1 MRSPRSEAES
11 DECHPGARMLR
22 RGFSPLKLFATMF
35 VLLCGGPF
43 GLEEIVPLAGPGLF
57 ALVLIV
63 MPVIWALPSAL
74 IVAELVSEL
83 PVQGGTYQW
92 FRAGLGPFWS
102 FIFTYLEWLA
112 WAVDAAIY
120 PALVAG
126 YLMQGFFD
134 DPSPGLRPLICLA
147 VIWGCAWLNVRGVK
161 EVGSLSLVLTAV
173 ILVPV
178 VAMIALSVPQMSL
191 SAFTPL
197 WPEDQT
203 PWTALNYAVIWAVWS
218 YSGYSGLATA
228 SEEIVE
234 PERTY
239 PKMLAIFLPI
249 SVAVYVLSLW
259 AGLTAA
265 PDWQNW
271 GPAHLSVAAFA
282 LGGTLLATLIATAG
296 QVSAIGLYNS
306 EQLVLGRY
314 VYAVARD
321 GMLPPFLARLH
332 PRHQTPHVALLL
344 HAVLFSVLVFAFDF
358 VELLL
363 LGALVSVPA
372 YILTF
377 VSPLILRWKYPNLR
391 GPFRIPGGWPVI
403 IFTAAM
409 PCLTVVYLVVT
420 AKLSSLIA
428 TGFFFSAAPL
438 IYWAARAYNRRHGID
453 ADASESVE
461 LIQALEWGRAR
472 PESDEP
478 A

>member
-1 MRSPRSEAES
+1 
-11 DECHPGARMLR
+11 MLR

-35 VLLCGGPF
+35 VLFCGGPF
-43 GLEEIVPLAGPGLF
+43 SLEEIVPLAGPGLF

-63 MPVIWALPSAL
+63 MAVIWALPYAL
-74 IVAELVSEL
+74 ITAELISEL

-112 WAVDAAIY
+112 WAVDAVIY
-120 PALVAG
+120 PALFAK
-126 YLMQGFFD
+126 YLMQPFVD
-134 DPSPGLRPLICLA
+134 DPSLA
-147 VIWGCAWLNVRGVK
+147 LLAPIWLGMIWGCAWLNVRGVK
-161 EVGSLSLVLTAV
+161 EVGFLSMILTV
-173 ILVPV
+173 MILVPV
-178 VAMIALSVPQMSL
+178 IAMIALSVPQMSL
-191 SAFTPL
+191 SAFSPL
-197 WPEDQT
+197 WPEDQK
-203 PWTALNYAVIWAVWS
+203 PWIALNYAIVWSVWS

-271 GPAHLSVAAFA
+271 GEAHLTVAAFV
-282 LGGTLLATLIATAG
+282 LGGPVLATLIVVAALVA
-296 QVSAIGLYNS
+296 QLGLYNS

-321 GMLPPFLARLH
+321 RMLPPFLGRLH
-332 PRHQTPHVALLL
+332 PRHQTPYVALIL
-344 HAVLFSVLVFAFDF
+344 HAILFSVLVFVFDF

-363 LGALVSVPA
+363 LGALVSVPV
-372 YILTF
+372 YLLTF
-377 VSPLILRWKYPNLR
+377 LSPLILRWKYPNLR

-403 IFTAAM
+403 IPTAVV
-409 PCLTVVYLVVT
+409 PCLIAIYLVAT
-420 AKLSSLIA
+420 AKPSGLIT
-428 TGFFFSAAPL
+428 TGMLFSAAPV
-438 IYWAARAYNRRHGID
+438 IYWAVRAYNRRHGVD
-453 ADASESVE
+453 MHAFESVE
-461 LIQALEWGRAR
+461 LTQALEQGRAR
-472 PESDEP
+472 PKSAP
-478 A
+478 R

>member
-1 MRSPRSEAES
+1 
-11 DECHPGARMLR
+11 MLR

-35 VLLCGGPF
+35 VLFCGGPF
-43 GLEEIVPLAGPGLF
+43 SLEEIVPLAGPGLF

-63 MPVIWALPSAL
+63 MAVIWALPYAL
-74 IVAELVSEL
+74 ITAELISEL

-112 WAVDAAIY
+112 WAVDAVIY
-120 PALVAG
+120 PALFAK
-126 YLMQGFFD
+126 YLMQPFVD
-134 DPSPGLRPLICLA
+134 DPSLA
-147 VIWGCAWLNVRGVK
+147 LLAPIWLGMIWGCAWLNVRGVK
-161 EVGSLSLVLTAV
+161 EVGFLSMILTV
-173 ILVPV
+173 MILVPV
-178 VAMIALSVPQMSL
+178 IAMIALSVPQMSL
-191 SAFTPL
+191 SAFSPL
-197 WPEDQT
+197 WPEDQK
-203 PWTALNYAVIWAVWS
+203 PWIALNYAIVWSVWS

-271 GPAHLSVAAFA
+271 GEAHLTVAAFV
-282 LGGTLLATLIATAG
+282 LGGPVLAVLIVVAALVA
-296 QVSAIGLYNS
+296 QLGLYNS

-321 GMLPPFLARLH
+321 RMLPPFLGRLH
-332 PRHQTPHVALLL
+332 PRHQTPYVALIL
-344 HAVLFSVLVFAFDF
+344 HAILFSVLVFVFDF

-363 LGALVSVPA
+363 LGALVSVPV
-372 YILTF
+372 YLLTF
-377 VSPLILRWKYPNLR
+377 LSPLILRWKYPNLR

-403 IFTAAM
+403 IPTAVV
-409 PCLTVVYLVVT
+409 PCLIAIYLVAT
-420 AKLSSLIA
+420 AEPSGLIT
-428 TGFFFSAAPL
+428 TGILFSAAPV
-438 IYWAARAYNRRHGID
+438 IYWAVRAYNRRHGVD
-453 ADASESVE
+453 MHAFESVE
-461 LIQALEWGRAR
+461 LTQALEQGRAR
-472 PESDEP
+472 PKSAP
-478 A
+478 R

>member
-1 MRSPRSEAES
+1 
-11 DECHPGARMLR
+11 MLR
-22 RGFSPLKLFATMF
+22 RSFSPLKLFATMF

-57 ALVLIV
+57 ALVLIAMSV
-63 MPVIWALPSAL
+63 TWALPSAL

-102 FIFTYLEWLA
+102 FVFTYLEWLA

-120 PALVAG
+120 PALLAG

-134 DPSPGLRPLICLA
+134 DPSPELRAPICLA

-161 EVGSLSLVLTAV
+161 EVGFLSLILTGV
-173 ILVPV
+173 ILIPV

-203 PWTALNYAVIWAVWS
+203 PWTALNYAVVWAVWS

-234 PERTY
+234 PEHTY
-239 PKMLAIFLPI
+239 PRMLGIFLPI

-271 GPAHLSVAAFA
+271 GPAHLSVAAYV
-282 LGGTLLATLIATAG
+282 LGGALLATLMATAG
-296 QVSAIGLYNS
+296 QVAAVGLYNS
-306 EQLVLGRY
+306 EQLVLARY

-332 PRHQTPHVALLL
+332 PRHHTPHVALLL
-344 HAVLFSVLVFAFDF
+344 HAVLFSVLVFVFDF
-358 VELLL
+358 VELLV
-363 LGALVSVPA
+363 LGALVSVPVFA
-372 YILTF
+372 LTF
-377 VSPLILRWKYPNLR
+377 LSPLILRWKYPNLR

-403 IFTAAM
+403 VPTALV
-409 PCLTVVYLVVT
+409 PCLLLVYLVAT
-420 AKLSSLIA
+420 AETASLVA
-428 TGFFFSAAPL
+428 TGAMFSVAPVL
-438 IYWAARAYNRRHGID
+438 YWVARAYNRRNGID
-453 ADASESVE
+453 ADAFESVE
-461 LIQALEWGRAR
+461 LNQALERGRAR
-472 PESDEP
+472 PEGDESK
-478 A
+478 

>member
-1 MRSPRSEAES
+1 
-11 DECHPGARMLR
+11 MLR
-22 RGFSPLKLFATMF
+22 RSFSPLKLFATMF

-57 ALVLIV
+57 ALVLIAMSV
-63 MPVIWALPSAL
+63 TWALPSAL

-102 FIFTYLEWLA
+102 FVFTYLEWLA

-120 PALVAG
+120 PALLAG

-134 DPSPGLRPLICLA
+134 DPSPELRAPICLA

-161 EVGSLSLVLTAV
+161 EVGFLSLILTGV
-173 ILVPV
+173 ILIPV

-203 PWTALNYAVIWAVWS
+203 PWIALNYAVVWAVWS

-234 PERTY
+234 PEHTY
-239 PKMLAIFLPI
+239 PRMLGIFLPI

-271 GPAHLSVAAFA
+271 GPAHLSVAAYV
-282 LGGTLLATLIATAG
+282 LGGALLATLMATAG
-296 QVSAIGLYNS
+296 QVAAVGLYNS
-306 EQLVLGRY
+306 EQLVLARY

-332 PRHQTPHVALLL
+332 PRHHTPHVALLL
-344 HAVLFSVLVFAFDF
+344 HAVLFSVLVFVFDF
-358 VELLL
+358 VELLV
-363 LGALVSVPA
+363 LGALVSVPVFA
-372 YILTF
+372 LTF
-377 VSPLILRWKYPNLR
+377 LSPLILRWKYPNLR

-403 IFTAAM
+403 VPTALV
-409 PCLTVVYLVVT
+409 PCLLLVYLVAT
-420 AKLSSLIA
+420 AETASLVA
-428 TGFFFSAAPL
+428 TGAMFSVAPVL
-438 IYWAARAYNRRHGID
+438 YWVARAYNRRNGID
-453 ADASESVE
+453 ADAFESVE
-461 LIQALEWGRAR
+461 LNQALERGRAR
-472 PESDEP
+472 PEGDESK
-478 A
+478 

>member
-1 MRSPRSEAES
+1 
-11 DECHPGARMLR
+11 MLR
-22 RGFSPLKLFATMF
+22 RSFSPLKLFATMF

-57 ALVLIV
+57 ALVLIAMSV
-63 MPVIWALPSAL
+63 TWALPSAL

-102 FIFTYLEWLA
+102 FVFTYLEWLA

-120 PALVAG
+120 PALLAG

-134 DPSPGLRPLICLA
+134 DPSPELRAPICLA

-161 EVGSLSLVLTAV
+161 EVGFLSLILTGV
-173 ILVPV
+173 ILIPV

-203 PWTALNYAVIWAVWS
+203 PWTALNYAVVWAVWS

-234 PERTY
+234 PEHTY
-239 PKMLAIFLPI
+239 PRMLGIFLPI

-271 GPAHLSVAAFA
+271 GPAHLSVAAYV
-282 LGGTLLATLIATAG
+282 LGGALLATLMATAG
-296 QVSAIGLYNS
+296 QVAAVGLYNS
-306 EQLVLGRY
+306 EQLVLARY

-332 PRHQTPHVALLL
+332 PRHHTPHVALLL
-344 HAVLFSVLVFAFDF
+344 HAVLFSVLVFVFDF
-358 VELLL
+358 VELLV
-363 LGALVSVPA
+363 LGALVSVPVFA
-372 YILTF
+372 LTF
-377 VSPLILRWKYPNLR
+377 LSPLILRWKYPNLR

-403 IFTAAM
+403 VPTALI
-409 PCLTVVYLVVT
+409 PCLLLVYLVAT
-420 AKLSSLIA
+420 AETASLVA
-428 TGFFFSAAPL
+428 TGAMFSVAPVL
-438 IYWAARAYNRRHGID
+438 YWVARAYNRRNGID
-453 ADASESVE
+453 ADAFESVE
-461 LIQALEWGRAR
+461 LNQALERGRAR
-472 PESDEP
+472 PEGDESK
-478 A
+478 

>member
-1 MRSPRSEAES
+1 
-11 DECHPGARMLR
+11 MLR

-43 GLEEIVPLAGPGLF
+43 SLEEIVPLSGPGLF

-63 MPVIWALPSAL
+63 MAVIWALPSAL
-74 IVAELVSEL
+74 IAAELVSEL

-102 FIFTYLEWLA
+102 FIFTYLEWLG
-112 WAVDAAIY
+112 WAVDAVIY
-120 PALVAG
+120 PALFAK
-126 YLMQGFFD
+126 YLMQPFFD
-134 DPSPGLRPLICLA
+134 DPSLA
-147 VIWGCAWLNVRGVK
+147 VLAPIWLAMIWGCAWLNVRGVK
-161 EVGSLSLVLTAV
+161 EVGYLSMILTAV
-173 ILVPV
+173 ILIPV
-178 VAMIALSVPQMSL
+178 IALIALSVPQMSL
-191 SAFTPL
+191 SAFSPL

-203 PWTALNYAVIWAVWS
+203 PWVAFNYAIVWAIWS

-271 GPAHLSVAAFA
+271 GEAHLNVAAYV
-282 LGGTLLATLIATAG
+282 LGGPLLVTLMVIAALVA
-296 QVSAIGLYNS
+296 QLGLYNS

-321 GMLPPFLARLH
+321 RMLPPFLGRLH
-332 PRHQTPHVALLL
+332 PRYQTPHVALIL
-344 HAVLFSVLVFAFDF
+344 HAVFFSVLVFVFDF
-358 VELLL
+358 VELLV
-363 LGALVSVPA
+363 LGALVSMPV

-377 VSPLILRWKYPNLR
+377 LSPLILRWKYPNLR

-403 IFTAAM
+403 IPTAVV
-409 PCLTVVYLVVT
+409 PCLIGIYFVAT
-420 AKLSSLIA
+420 AEPSGLITTA
-428 TGFFFSAAPL
+428 VLFSAAPV
-438 IYWAARAYNRRHGID
+438 IYWAVRAYNRRHGVD
-453 ADASESVE
+453 MHAFESAE
-461 LIQALEWGRAR
+461 LTQALERGRAR
-472 PESDEP
+472 PEIAKSRSR

>member
-1 MRSPRSEAES
+1 
-11 DECHPGARMLR
+11 MLR
-22 RGFSPLKLFATMF
+22 RSFSPLKLFATMF

-57 ALVLIV
+57 ALVLIAMSV
-63 MPVIWALPSAL
+63 TWALPSAL

-102 FIFTYLEWLA
+102 FVFTYLEWLA

-120 PALVAG
+120 PALLAG

-134 DPSPGLRPLICLA
+134 DPSPELRAPICLA

-161 EVGSLSLVLTAV
+161 EVGFLSLILTGV
-173 ILVPV
+173 ILIPV

-203 PWTALNYAVIWAVWS
+203 PWIALNYAVVWAVWS

-234 PERTY
+234 PEHTY
-239 PKMLAIFLPI
+239 PRMLGIFLPI

-271 GPAHLSVAAFA
+271 GPAHLSVAAYV
-282 LGGTLLATLIATAG
+282 LGGALLATLMATAG
-296 QVSAIGLYNS
+296 QVAAVGLYNS
-306 EQLVLGRY
+306 EQLVLARY

-332 PRHQTPHVALLL
+332 PRHHTPHVALLL
-344 HAVLFSVLVFAFDF
+344 HAVLFSVLVFVFDF
-358 VELLL
+358 VELLV
-363 LGALVSVPA
+363 LGALVSVPVFA
-372 YILTF
+372 LTF
-377 VSPLILRWKYPNLR
+377 LSPLILRWKYPNLR

-403 IFTAAM
+403 VPTALI
-409 PCLTVVYLVVT
+409 PCLLLVYLVAT
-420 AKLSSLIA
+420 AETASLVA
-428 TGFFFSAAPL
+428 TGAMFSVAPVL
-438 IYWAARAYNRRHGID
+438 YWVARAYNRRNGID
-453 ADASESVE
+453 ADAFESVE
-461 LIQALEWGRAR
+461 LNQALERGRAR
-472 PESDEP
+472 PEGDESK
-478 A
+478 

>member
-1 MRSPRSEAES
+1 
-11 DECHPGARMLR
+11 MLR

-35 VLLCGGPF
+35 VLFCGGPF
-43 GLEEIVPLAGPGLF
+43 SLEEIVPLAGPGLF

-63 MPVIWALPSAL
+63 MAVIWALPYAL
-74 IVAELVSEL
+74 ITAELISEL

-112 WAVDAAIY
+112 WAVDAVIY
-120 PALVAG
+120 PALFAK
-126 YLMQGFFD
+126 YLMQPFVD
-134 DPSPGLRPLICLA
+134 DPSLA
-147 VIWGCAWLNVRGVK
+147 LLAPIWLGMIWGCAWLNVRGVK
-161 EVGSLSLVLTAV
+161 EVGFLSMILTVV

-178 VAMIALSVPQMSL
+178 IAMIALSVPQMSL
-191 SAFTPL
+191 SAFSPL
-197 WPEDQT
+197 WPEDQK
-203 PWTALNYAVIWAVWS
+203 PWIALNYAIVWSVWS

-271 GPAHLSVAAFA
+271 GEAHLTVAAFV
-282 LGGTLLATLIATAG
+282 LGGPVLAVLIVVAALVA
-296 QVSAIGLYNS
+296 QLGLYNS

-321 GMLPPFLARLH
+321 RMLPPFLGRLH
-332 PRHQTPHVALLL
+332 PRHQTPYVALIL
-344 HAVLFSVLVFAFDF
+344 HAILFSVLVFVFDF

-363 LGALVSVPA
+363 LGALVSVPV
-372 YILTF
+372 YLLTF
-377 VSPLILRWKYPNLR
+377 LSPLILRWKYPNLR

-403 IFTAAM
+403 IPTAVV
-409 PCLTVVYLVVT
+409 PCLIAIYLVAT
-420 AKLSSLIA
+420 AEPSGLIT
-428 TGFFFSAAPL
+428 TGILFSAAPV
-438 IYWAARAYNRRHGID
+438 IYWAVRAYNRRHGVD
-453 ADASESVE
+453 MHAFESAE
-461 LIQALEWGRAR
+461 LTQALERGRAR
-472 PESDEP
+472 PKFEE
-478 A
+478 

>member
-1 MRSPRSEAES
+1 
-11 DECHPGARMLR
+11 MLR

-43 GLEEIVPLAGPGLF
+43 SLEEIVPLAGPGLF

-63 MPVIWALPSAL
+63 MAVIWALPSAL
-74 IVAELVSEL
+74 ITAELISEL
-83 PVQGGTYQW
+83 PVQGGAYQW

-112 WAVDAAIY
+112 WAVDAVIY
-120 PALVAG
+120 PALFAK
-126 YLMQGFFD
+126 YLLQPFFD
-134 DPSPGLRPLICLA
+134 DPSLVSRAPICLGM
-147 VIWGCAWLNVRGVK
+147 IWGCAWLNVRGVK
-161 EVGSLSLVLTAV
+161 EVGFLSMIMTAV
-173 ILVPV
+173 ILIPV
-178 VAMIALSVPQMSL
+178 IALIALSVPEMSF
-191 SAFTPL
+191 SVFSPL

-203 PWTALNYAVIWAVWS
+203 PWAALNYAIVWAIWS

-259 AGLTAA
+259 AGVTAA

-271 GPAHLSVAAFA
+271 GEAHLNVAAFA
-282 LGGTLLATLIATAG
+282 LGGPVLATLMVVAALVA
-296 QVSAIGLYNS
+296 QLGLYNS

-321 GMLPPFLARLH
+321 RMLPPFLGRLH
-332 PRHQTPHVALLL
+332 PRHQTPHVALIL
-344 HAVLFSVLVFAFDF
+344 HAILFSVLVFVFDF
-358 VELLL
+358 VELLV
-363 LGALVSVPA
+363 LGALVSVPG

-377 VSPLILRWKYPNLR
+377 LSPLILRWKYPNLR

-403 IFTAAM
+403 IPTAVL
-409 PCLTVVYLVVT
+409 PCLIAIYFVTTAEFSGLVT
-420 AKLSSLIA
+420 
-428 TGFFFSAAPL
+428 TGVMFSAAPV
-438 IYWAARAYNRRHGID
+438 IYWAVRAYNRRHGVD
-453 ADASESVE
+453 MHAFESVE
-461 LIQALEWGRAR
+461 LTEALERGRAR
-472 PESDEP
+472 PKPEVSK
-478 A
+478 